1 MPKLIIEVST
11 LKQAAVFA
19 EWYQCQGEQ
28 SADIW
33 FDERGVKTPTS
44 DCDRKGGCTETN
56 RKEGTVTLYCK

>member
-33 FDERGVKTPTS
+33 FDERG
-44 DCDRKGGCTETN
+44 
-56 RKEGTVTLYCK
+56 